1 MNRHEPDIDFDDD
14 SAAANL
20 KAWRY
25 LGQIPDLKSVRSA
38 ANRGELPNDPIY
50 VKALAKVMYEVT
62 QDANLK
68 KAIDGMDGKGKRWPF
83 GRG

>member
-1 MNRHEPDIDFDDD
+1 M
-14 SAAANL
+14 
-20 KAWRY
+20 
-25 LGQIPDLKSVRSA
+25 
-38 ANRGELPNDPIY
+38 
-50 VKALAKVMYEVT
+50 KALAKVMYEVT